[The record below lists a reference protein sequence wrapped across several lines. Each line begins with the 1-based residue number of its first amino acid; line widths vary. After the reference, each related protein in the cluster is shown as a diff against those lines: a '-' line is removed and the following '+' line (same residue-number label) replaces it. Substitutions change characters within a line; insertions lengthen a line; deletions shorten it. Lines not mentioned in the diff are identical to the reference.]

1 MFSKDDEGT
10 EAKGLWAGG
19 TMTAGEVSKGR
30 PKVMGLTYIW
40 LEQTHPCP
48 PLLMTLPHLASPTQ
62 NPP

>member
-1 MFSKDDEGT
+1 
-10 EAKGLWAGG
+10 
-19 TMTAGEVSKGR
+19 MTAGEVSKGR